1 MKTSSIAQMVVRITG
16 LIQLVLGFIVWPG
29 NTDFLIPIHILVGS
43 ALVIALLTLSY
54 LAARSK
60 IPTGL
65 VILAA
70 V

>member
-1 MKTSSIAQMVVRITG
+1 
-16 LIQLVLGFIVWPG
+16 LVLGFIVWPG